1 MEAEKVISS
10 FSQSLNAPQSA
21 YYFLTNADM
30 MFPRIRSKENIR
42 LTNANYISLLK
53 DPDRKVR
60 EEAFNSYYKT
70 MDFVDNTFASLM
82 YNNVNKLVTEAKLRG
97 YDSARSMELYKDN
110 VSLEVYDN
118 LIDIVHEYLP
128 YLHEYY
134 NFRNEIFGFK
144 EHMYDVYLPT
154 VSEFAKKIPFD
165 EAKETIKTALK
176 PLGDEYIEILNHG
189 LENNWIDVYPKD
201 GKKNGAYSWGDY
213 DSDPFILLN
222 YTDDLDSLFT
232 TAHELGH
239 SMHSYFSR
247 KNNDRIYSE
256 YSIFVAE
263 VASTT
268 NELLMLKHLLKNAK
282 DKNEKLYLMDHYIDS
297 FKSTVFRQT
306 MFAEFEKIT
315 HETVE
320 NGESLTVDKLNEIY
334 YDLNKKYF
342 GDGVV
347 SDEYIKLEWARI
359 PHFYSNFYV
368 YKYATGFTSA
378 EILSHKILNE
388 NGLENYLNFL
398 KDGSNNYPLDQLR
411 SAGCDIANKDNL
423 RLALDVFKKLV
434 EDFKET
440 YKK

>member
-1 MEAEKVISS
+1 MSLDTPCIPIS
-10 FSQSLNAPQSA
+10 Q
-21 YYFLTNADM
+21 
-30 MFPRIRSKENIR
+30 E
-42 LTNANYISLLK
+42 
-53 DPDRKVR
+53 
-60 EEAFNSYYKT
+60 
-70 MDFVDNTFASLM
+70 
-82 YNNVNKLVTEAKLRG
+82 
-97 YDSARSMELYKDN
+97 
-110 VSLEVYDN
+110 
-118 LIDIVHEYLP
+118 
-128 YLHEYY
+128 
-134 NFRNEIFGFK
+134 
-144 EHMYDVYLPT
+144 
-154 VSEFAKKIPFD
+154 
-165 EAKETIKTALK
+165 
-176 PLGDEYIEILNHG
+176 
-189 LENNWIDVYPKD
+189 
-201 GKKNGAYSWGDY
+201 
-213 DSDPFILLN
+213 
-222 YTDDLDSLFT
+222 
-232 TAHELGH
+232 
-239 SMHSYFSR
+239 